1 MPDIDFEYDTIEY
14 YITLLDEKI
23 IEVWH
28 GCKES
33 KDDERLPWT
42 PYNLTRAKKIW
53 MDFMQS
59 GIVRD
64 EKGLNKMADNFVE
77 KIATIEAIT
86 ILGGHTQQSPEDYLD
101 SLDIEYD
108 EETDDKLGDYILD
121 KNGQYRLSDYAL
133 EPLQILAGKIIE
145 ETDSIKKL
153 LLLDQVLNVV
163 HQRSDVA
170 SWFIKGGRESLNELQ
185 NQGKLS

>member
-1 MPDIDFEYDTIEY
+1 MSHFEYDTMEY
-14 YITLLDEKI
+14 YINLLDEKVKDI
-23 IEVWH
+23 WY

-33 KDDERLPWT
+33 EKDERLPWF
-42 PYNLTRAKKIW
+42 PYDFTRAKKIW

-64 EKGLNKMADNFVE
+64 EKGLNKMADNFIE

-86 ILGGHTQQSPEDYLD
+86 ILAGHTQQSPKDYLE
-101 SLDIEYD
+101 SIEVEYD
-108 EETDDKLGDYILD
+108 EKTEEKLGDYILD
-121 KNGQYRLSDYAL
+121 ENNQYRLSDYAL
-133 EPLQILAGKIIE
+133 KPLQILAGKIIE
-145 ETDSIKKL
+145 ESDPIKKL

-170 SWFIKGGRESLNELQ
+170 SWFILGGRDSLDELQ
-185 NQGKLS
+185 NQ